1 MEQAPH
7 LQLLAVYATGFG
19 WVDKEYCVTR
29 GITVMNCPSANIPAV
44 SEHFLALYFASRKRV
59 CEVDRIVKTSD
70 EWIQSNS
77 LTKKVWPQ
85 GPTLGCQQET
95 LGIVG
100 YGALGKRIEV
110 LCRGIGFKE
119 ILIAERKGSVEVREG
134 RVGFEEVLR
143 RSTTIVLVC
152 PREPDTIDLIGEAEL
167 RVMKKEALLV
177 NMARGGIVNEAALA
191 QALKDGRIFG
201 AATDVLDEEPGGPG
215 TTPLLPDLSKGEEPV
230 PNLVISSH
238 VAWFSG
244 QTIEK
249 LRGIMQ
255 NNIEAFVEGRCHDPQ
270 IKANVAVH
278 DGRIWKRT

>member
-1 MEQAPH
+1 
-7 LQLLAVYATGFG
+7 
-19 WVDKEYCVTR
+19 
-29 GITVMNCPSANIPAV
+29 
-44 SEHFLALYFASRKRV
+44 
-59 CEVDRIVKTSD
+59 
-70 EWIQSNS
+70 
-77 LTKKVWPQ
+77 
-85 GPTLGCQQET
+85 
-95 LGIVG
+95 
-100 YGALGKRIEV
+100 
-110 LCRGIGFKE
+110 
-119 ILIAERKGSVEVREG
+119 
-134 RVGFEEVLR
+134 
-143 RSTTIVLVC
+143 
-152 PREPDTIDLIGEAEL
+152 
-167 RVMKKEALLV
+167 MKKEALLV